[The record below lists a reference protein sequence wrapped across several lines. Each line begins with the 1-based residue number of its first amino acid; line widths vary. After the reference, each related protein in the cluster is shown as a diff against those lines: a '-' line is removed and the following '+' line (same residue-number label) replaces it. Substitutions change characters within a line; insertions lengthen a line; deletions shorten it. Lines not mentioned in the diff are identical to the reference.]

1 MKNLYAL
8 AVLGLAFTLSGCAG
22 FAFPGTNQGF
32 LYASTN
38 RNQMVTEASG
48 GSKQG
53 EACASSILGW
63 ITTGD
68 SSAVAAAKEAGISQI
83 MSVDNTYSNILGIYA
98 KYCTV
103 VTGQ

>member
-1 MKNLYAL
+1 MKTFYAIMI
-8 AVLGLAFTLSGCAG
+8 VGLTFTLSGCAG
-22 FAFPGTNQGF
+22 FAFQGVNQGF
-32 LYASTN
+32 VYASSN
-38 RNQMVTEASG
+38 RNQMVTEAEG

-68 SSAVAAAKEAGISQI
+68 ASAVAAAKSAGISQI
-83 MSVDNTYSNILGIYA
+83 MSVDNTFSNVLGIYA

-103 VTGQ
+103 VTGE